1 MKEGRKF
8 NKIVSLVL
16 AAVMMVSVFAVTTPQ
31 EVEAASTINKEI
43 KGTGTTTVRTAKKD
57 SYAYSNKETLIKFKP
72 KKNGYV
78 TLKFTSS
85 DNAYGNITFCN
96 GKKQTLGVKNE
107 FFYTDALYTY
117 ENNRVYA
124 VKKNTTYYF
133 KVKSSGALN
142 IKATVTALSKNAG
155 TSRKNAKVLTKGKT
169 KKGIILPGDKK
180 VDWYKINFP
189 GTHRLNL
196 TCKFKP
202 NGITASLV
210 GDNIYYSAKTGL
222 RVTFC
227 KSNGKKWLSGSSFKV
242 DSIENSIKGQVYG
255 KRDQYGRLYPL
266 EKGTYYVKVERLNK
280 NSSGYYELR
289 FKLASTK

>member
-1 MKEGRKF
+1 MKEGKKF

-16 AAVMMVSVFAVTTPQ
+16 AAVMMVSVFAVAAPQ
-31 EVEAASTINKEI
+31 EVEAASTINKTF
-43 KGTGTTTVRTAKKD
+43 KSTGTTTVKIARKD
-57 SYAYSNKETLIKFKP
+57 SYAYSSKETLIKFKP

-78 TLKFTSS
+78 TLRFTSS
-85 DNAYGNITFCN
+85 DDAYGNITFCN

-107 FFYTDALYTY
+107 FFYTDAFYTY

-142 IKATVTALSKNAG
+142 IKATVTALNKSAG
-155 TSRKNAKVLTKGKT
+155 TSKNNAKALSKGKT

-189 GTHRLNL
+189 GTHRLDL

-202 NGITASLV
+202 NGITASIA
-210 GDNIYYSAKTGL
+210 GNNIYYSAQTGL
-222 RVTFC
+222 KVTFC
-227 KSNGKKWLSGSSFKV
+227 KSNGKIWLSGSSFKV
-242 DSIENSIKGQVYG
+242 DSIKDSTNGQVYG
-255 KRDQYGRLYPL
+255 KKDQYGRKYPL
-266 EKGTYYVKVERLNK
+266 EKGTYYVKVERSNSK
-280 NSSGYYELR
+280 SSGYYELR